1 MLSEISEWLRIQNNS
16 DLGPDQV
23 QVNFNFLKLVH
34 TFFHSKN
41 LSIVAGSNLI
51 LFSFRSFIQV
61 CFVDKTCEENFD
73 LRLLLSDLSASLSLQ
88 YTLYVIPYQSMS
100 KHVNLLLESET
111 SNGML

>member
-1 MLSEISEWLRIQNNS
+1 MLSEISEWLRIQNKS
-16 DLGPDQV
+16 EFQFSQV
-23 QVNFNFLKLVH
+23 S

-51 LFSFRSFIQV
+51 LFRSFIQV

>member
-1 MLSEISEWLRIQNNS
+1 MTANSKQFWFGTRSSASEFQFSQIS
-16 DLGPDQV
+16 
-23 QVNFNFLKLVH
+23 

-41 LSIVAGSNLI
+41 LSIVAGSNII
-51 LFSFRSFIQV
+51 LFRSFIQV